1 MMQHILIA
9 KNLLRELFQKDGAYE
24 IAKNPKY
31 NGYQRGLEYMVYKFF
46 DKKTRSELKVS
57 VNEEQAQELHKPV
70 IKTRDLKIICGKKYF
85 N

>member
-9 KNLLRELFQKDGAYE
+9 KILLRELFQKDGAYE

-31 NGYQRGLEYMVYKFF
+31 NGYQRGLESMA
-46 DKKTRSELKVS
+46 RQE
-57 VNEEQAQELHKPV
+57 NEEQAQELHKPV